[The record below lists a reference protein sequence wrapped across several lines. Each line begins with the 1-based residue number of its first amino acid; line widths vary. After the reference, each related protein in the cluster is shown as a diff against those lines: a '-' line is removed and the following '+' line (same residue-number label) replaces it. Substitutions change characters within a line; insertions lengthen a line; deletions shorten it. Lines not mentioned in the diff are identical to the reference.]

1 MSQTTQEKVDLWDVT
16 TPLLKAMFQQFMEL
30 SKKKPE
36 AALNKSKVAMVNR
49 LLEKCREVLAD
60 EMSLQ
65 FLDLLDGEQ
74 LPQNSDVVLVL
85 SQYDSAMKQ
94 FRQDHTRSKGYDRVW
109 DVEDETKDSSDEED
123 DEEENHEDGQAD

>member
-1 MSQTTQEKVDLWDVT
+1 VSQTTQEKVDKWDMT
-16 TPLLKAMFQQFMEL
+16 TPLLKAMFQQFIEL

-36 AALNKSKVAMVNR
+36 AALNKPKVAMVNR

-65 FLDLLDGEQ
+65 FLDLSDGEQ
-74 LPQNSDVVLVL
+74 LPQNSDVVFIL

-94 FRQDHTRSKGYDRVW
+94 FREDHGRSNGYSRVW
-109 DVEDETKDSSDEED
+109 HVDGEANDPSD
-123 DEEENHEDGQAD
+123 DEEEEDGEED